1 VRGRKDGR
9 RRKGN
14 EGRDQYNLSMKE
26 KKKRR
31 YLISPNIPFDETN
44 RKKGVGFGRR
54 KIYR

>member
-31 YLISPNIPFDETN
+31 YLISPSIPFDETN